1 MQTTNVIACNDDFGK
16 FTNSQ
21 FTLSNIAV
29 GTYTFVLTT
38 FSNGVTLSSQVTIT
52 GTAAA
57 VFL

>member
-1 MQTTNVIACNDDFGK
+1 VIGCSDDFGGLGG
-16 FTNSQ
+16 SR
-21 FTLSNIAV
+21 FTLDDIAV

-38 FSNGVTLSSQVTIT
+38 FSNGVSLSSQVTIT